1 MNAPATDTRHQGD
14 TRMTNEDLAKIRRTH
29 DERGPVD
36 MTGVPEEL
44 ERFGAAPWMIEVARK
59 ILKEN
64 TEA

>member
-1 MNAPATDTRHQGD
+1 MTD
-14 TRMTNEDLAKIRRTH
+14 EDLAKIRRTH
-29 DERGPVD
+29 PDPGPVD